1 MKTMISN
8 KIYLSMVALALVCAM
23 TAGCSSDDN
32 LAKIEITQP
41 EIDNGNQ
48 TAVYTITVNL
58 DEGNGTRAVD
68 PSTGVKTFA
77 EGDQIALI
85 YKDNSTNQ
93 LAKLVSNA
101 LTDADIASGNKSAT
115 FSFNSTPIPVADSK
129 VRYIYP
135 ASMAA
140 TTLPTDVDADNDGT
154 VDYSALANQNG
165 TAVSLANVD
174 LGIYNGTASG
184 TVLPTSFTLLNQL
197 TICEFTLKD
206 GGNSNADITNTVTS
220 LNISDGTNTY
230 TVTPQSALSTI
241 YVAMKPASGNIAF
254 TAATATTTYFKTAT
268 EKTLDASN
276 LYSISVSMQSLALG
290 NVFCSDGSV
299 YASKDAA
306 TTASK
311 TPVAVIC
318 YLGNDAETNTA
329 YKHGLALALADASTY
344 AVWCSQTGATCLGTQ
359 YDNETAAKGDMA
371 GIANTDYLIN
381 NAPAGH
387 THTAASAARNY
398 NGGTH
403 PTGTSKWFLPSAG
416 QWDKMINAAGGYYTL
431 KSNASLQ
438 SPDSRYWSSTEY
450 NSQSAWF
457 HLFSLG
463 DWHDV
468 TKNGDYC
475 GSVRSALAF

>member
-1 MKTMISN
+1 MTNN
-8 KIYLSMVALALVCAM
+8 KIFLSMAALVFVGAM
-23 TAGCSSDDN
+23 TAGCSSND
-32 LAKIEITQP
+32 LTAETPQP
-41 EIDNGNQ
+41 
-48 TAVYTITVNL
+48 VN
-58 DEGNGTRAVD
+58 NGTVVMKTTISLSESASTRAL
-68 PSTGVKTFA
+68 TEAGVKTFA
-77 EGDQIALI
+77 AGDQIAVI
-85 YKDNSTNQ
+85 YKNTAGETVKAESAALQATDLHDAAKTASFSVTLTNPQ
-93 LAKLVSNA
+93 A
-101 LTDADIASGNKSAT
+101 
-115 FSFNSTPIPVADSK
+115 STP

-135 ASMAA
+135 ASMASA
-140 TTLPTDVDADNDGT
+140 TVATDVATNDDVTINYAALATQDGT
-154 VDYSALANQNG
+154 LA
-165 TAVSLANVD
+165 SLASD
-174 LGIYNGTASG
+174 LDLAVFDGTLTAQA
-184 TVLPTSFTLLNQL
+184 VLPPATLENPL
-197 TICEFTLKD
+197 TICGFTLRD
-206 GGNSNADITNTVTS
+206 SGDSNADITSSVNS
-220 LNISDGTNTY
+220 LTISDGTNAY
-230 TVTPQSALSTI
+230 AVSPSGLDAI

-254 TAATATTTYFKTAT
+254 TAATTASKTYFKTAT
-268 EKTLDASN
+268 SKTLTAGT
-276 LYSISVSMQSLALG
+276 LYTNITVSMVELAVG
-290 NVFCSDGSV
+290 SVFCSDGSV

-306 TTASK
+306 TSASK
-311 TPVAVIC
+311 TPVALIC
-318 YLGNDAETNTA
+318 YLGNDAETNAA

-416 QWDKMINAAGGYYTL
+416 QWDKMINAAGGYNTL

-438 SPDSRYWSSTEY
+438 SPDSRYWSSTEHS
-450 NSQSAWF
+450 SQNAWL

-463 DWHDV
+463 KWYEV

>member
-1 MKTMISN
+1 MKHN
-8 KIYLSMVALALVCAM
+8 KIYLSMAALVLVCAM

-58 DEGNGTRAVD
+58 DEAGGTRALN
-68 PSTGVKTFA
+68 PTTGVKTFS
-77 EGDQIALI
+77 EDDQIALI
-85 YKDNSTNQ
+85 YKDNTTGQ

-101 LTDADIASGNKSAT
+101 LTTADISNEGKSAT
-115 FSFNSTPIPVADSK
+115 FSFNSTPIPVSDSK

-154 VDYSALANQNG
+154 VDYSALGTQDG
-165 TAVSLANVD
+165 TAASLANVD
-174 LGIYNGTASG
+174 LGIYDGTASG

-220 LNISDGTNTY
+220 LNISEGTNTY

-306 TTASK
+306 TTAGK
-311 TPVAVIC
+311 TPVALIC
-318 YLGNDAETNTA
+318 YLGNNAETNTA
-329 YKHGLALALADASTY
+329 YKHGLALALTDASTWS
-344 AVWCSQTGATCLGTQ
+344 AWCSQCSAACQKSQ
-359 YDNETAAKGDMA
+359 YSSDPSSDIA
-371 GIANTDYLIN
+371 GIDNTDYHIDHV
-381 NAPAGH
+381 PAGH
-387 THTAASAARNY
+387 EHSAASAARNY
-398 NGGTH
+398 NSGIH
-403 PTGTSKWFLPSAG
+403 PTGTSAWFLPSAG
-416 QWDKMINAAGGYYTL
+416 QWNKMAAANGFTTL
-431 KSNASLQ
+431 TSNADLKAGFL
-438 SPDSRYWSSTEY
+438 YWSSTETDINNAWY
-450 NSQSAWF
+450 YDVNSGSCQY
-457 HLFSLG
+457 G
-463 DWHDV
+463 TKTGHD
-468 TKNGDYC
+468 YI
-475 GSVRSALAF
+475 RSALAF